1 MTSSTQTRTAKRTPS
16 TIKWLLTERAA
27 LVGEQEKLA
36 KQIGRLQQRAQ
47 ELASKVAALDVTLE
61 LVAPEVSPTA
71 GGALKVWSGRWGE
84 YGALTSFIHSRIKEA
99 GAVGLETRHLSLM
112 ACAHFDIEVTSSK
125 ELRSLQRNAVYP
137 VLKQGREDGLLVS
150 QVLQGGRYA
159 NAIWRWAD
167 CLKTLKSGACDAGAC
182 ESPTDPTLVGK

>member
-1 MTSSTQTRTAKRTPS
+1 MTSSPKPRTAKRTPS

-71 GGALKVWSGRWGE
+71 GGALKVWSGRWGG
-84 YGALTSFIHSRIKEA
+84 YGALTRFLYSKIREA

-112 ACAHFDIEVTSSK
+112 VCAHFDIEVTSSQ
-125 ELRSLQRNAVYP
+125 ELRCLHRNAVYP
-137 VLKQGREDGLLVS
+137 VLQQGREDGLLVS

-167 CLKTLKSGACDAGAC
+167 CLKTLEAGACDAGAY